1 MSGWEVLWTDG
12 IGLMILIIFCFLPI
26 ALTVGNFLWCFFCF
40 PEGRMKKLRTAAEWM
55 TLILGPLYSLCFIV
69 ITNISFNADW
79 WVQLYNEAVHAP
91 IATWTWPT
99 ILTLLAAAGV
109 GYLILRLVPLKKMP
123 PLVVVFSMAAMYL
136 GILLA
141 VLWCIQ
147 LTGSSTLPHHTF
159 EIWDLWNMWLAVFPV
174 NCILLAL
181 ERIHILVVQWQ
192 EIQWEEMEQ
201 EGQRLYRNRFLR
213 VCNEKL
219 MDSGSWP
226 LAALIAMLPLLGVLL
241 LILVLFGQSPD
252 AAIAAF
258 TQTSDW
264 RLSTQVGPPNLHYD
278 EHYLCTVAAGGHRK
292 LVKPLRRGLR
302 HGHPVTVNRQL
313 CIANAF
319 EQILEERMPRFHGV
333 VRHFYDTYGLPVAK
347 LIRSPFAA
355 DAVYVLMKPL
365 EWIFLIV
372 IYFCDTKPENRIAM
386 QYTK

>member
-1 MSGWEVLWTDG
+1 MTDWEFLWTDG
-12 IGLMILIIFCFLPI
+12 IGLMILLIFCVLPL
-26 ALTVGNFLWCFFCF
+26 ALTVGNFIWCFFCF
-40 PEGRMKKLRTAAEWM
+40 PEGRMKKLRVAAEWM
-55 TLILGPLYSLCFIV
+55 TLILGPLYSLCFTM
-69 ITNISFNADW
+69 ITNISFQADW
-79 WVQLYNEAVHAP
+79 WEQLYNEGLHAP

-99 ILTLLAAAGV
+99 ILMLLAAAGV
-109 GYLILRLVPLKKMP
+109 GYLVLRLVPLRNMP
-123 PLVVVFSMAAMYL
+123 PLVVVFSMAGMYI

-141 VLWCIQ
+141 VVWCIQ
-147 LTGSSTLPHHTF
+147 LTGSSTSQANHL
-159 EIWDLWNMWLAVFPV
+159 DLWNMWLAVFPV

-192 EIQWEEMEQ
+192 ELQWEEAE
-201 EGQRLYRNRFLR
+201 EKGQRTCRNRFLR
-213 VCNEKL
+213 RCNEKL
-219 MDSGSWP
+219 MDSGTWP
-226 LAALIAMLPLLGVLL
+226 LAALVAMLPLLGVLL

-264 RLSTQVGPPNLHYD
+264 RLSTQVSPQNLYYD
-278 EHYLCTVAAGGHRK
+278 EHYLCTVAAGGHRRV
-292 LVKPLRRGLR
+292 VKPLRRGLR

-313 CIANAF
+313 CISNAF
-319 EQILEERMPRFHGV
+319 EQILEERTPRFHRA
-333 VRHFYDTYGLPVAK
+333 VRHFYDTCGFPVAK

-372 IYFCDTKPENRIAM
+372 IYFYDVKPENRIAM